1 MEFSAKTSEA
11 ELTYWKIRGPIQV
24 GQSDLG
30 SSKQF
35 VIPNKRSHGYRSLIL
50 SISKQFSEEKI
61 SLRAC
66 KLERLLMDLLGE
78 L

>member
-35 VIPNKRSHGYRSLIL
+35 VIPNKKSHAYRSFTL
-50 SISKQFSEEKI
+50 SISKQLSEKKI
-61 SLRAC
+61 H
-66 KLERLLMDLLGE
+66 
-78 L
+78 